1 MLSAISSIHN
11 ISVKVFIGD
20 QPLHKDKMAETDI
33 RTIDSNGN
41 TVVTSSEG
49 LSYTIVNNRTA
60 TGVPLPSTT
69 TTSGS
74 GTSPGTGIPS
84 QATGGTPPNPRVRDV
99 SFIKTKLMQPAL
111 TSHYE
116 VYINPPPEAKSFI
129 DKSGFPFDMTDLL
142 LISCSD
148 ASLPGSSLTT
158 HELNN
163 DFTGVTQRHAY
174 RRLYDDRVD
183 FTFYVNSTSRPGQ
196 GYDQIRYFEAWMRYI
211 SGEQIANSDDITNFY
226 RIKYP
231 KQYKSP
237 FISITKFERDLGSG
251 RTSGRM
257 VYKFIN
263 AFPISVGSMPVSYDS
278 SQLLKV
284 SVSFTYDRYVAGN
297 IAQNQVEQEPTQTPA
312 TGVSISNGQ
321 FQENPNFTNPK
332 FGTSDIQTTPGL
344 GLNPGQINP
353 GSGGLVV

>member
-1 MLSAISSIHN
+1 MA
-11 ISVKVFIGD
+11 D
-20 QPLHKDKMAETDI
+20 PLLGFTLAQ
-33 RTIDSNGN
+33 
-41 TVVTSSEG
+41 EG
-49 LSYTIVNNRTA
+49 TTLA
-60 TGVPLPSTT
+60 PGVPLPSTV
-69 TTSGS
+69 TTSGTGS
-74 GTSPGTGIPS
+74 SPGTGLPS
-84 QATGGTPPNPRVRDV
+84 KATEGNPPNPRVRDV

-129 DKSGFPFDMTDLL
+129 DQSGFPFDMTDLL
-142 LISCSD
+142 SISCSE

-174 RRLYDDRVD
+174 RRLYDDRAD
-183 FTFYVNSTSRPGQ
+183 FTFYVNAGGTGR
-196 GYDQIRYFEAWMRYI
+196 GYDQIRYFEAWMRFI
-211 SGEQIANSDDITNFY
+211 TGEQVANSDDTANFY
-226 RIKYP
+226 RVRYP

-237 FISITKFERDLGSG
+237 FISITKFERDLGTRNPSG
-251 RTSGRM
+251 KMT
-257 VYKFIN
+257 YKFIN

-284 SVSFTYDRYVAGN
+284 TVSFTYDRYVAGN
-297 IAQNQVEQEPTQTPA
+297 VTPNDVEPEPTQTPT

-332 FGTSDIQTTPGL
+332 FGVSDIQTTTGL

-353 GSGGLVV
+353 GSGGLVP

>member
-1 MLSAISSIHN
+1 MA
-11 ISVKVFIGD
+11 D
-20 QPLHKDKMAETDI
+20 PLLGFTLAQQ
-33 RTIDSNGN
+33 
-41 TVVTSSEG
+41 G
-49 LSYTIVNNRTA
+49 LPLA
-60 TGVPLPSTT
+60 PGVPQVPTQ

-74 GTSPGTGIPS
+74 GTSPGTGAPPQSSAGSPPS
-84 QATGGTPPNPRVRDV
+84 PRKRDV

-116 VYINPPPEAKSFI
+116 VYINPPPEAKSII
-129 DKSGFPFDMTDLL
+129 DKSGFPFDMTELL
-142 LISCSD
+142 SVSCSD

-174 RRLYDDRVD
+174 RRLYDDRAD
-183 FTFYVNSTSRPGQ
+183 FTFYVNSMSTAGK

-211 SGEQIANSDDITNFY
+211 SGEQVANSDDITNFY

-231 KQYKSP
+231 KKYKSP

-251 RTSGRM
+251 RSSGRM

-263 AFPISVGSMPVSYDS
+263 SFPISVTSMPVSYDS

-284 SVSFTYDRYVAGN
+284 TVSFTYDRYVAGN
-297 IAQNQVEQEPTQTPA
+297 VAQNEVEKEPTQTPA

-321 FQENPNFTNPK
+321 FQENPNFTNLK
-332 FGTSDIQTTPGL
+332 FGVSDIQTTPGL